1 MCKTDYYPHSLEYV
15 PDRYITREMC
25 FKAVDTYAS
34 TLRYVSICYK
44 THKICE
50 KAICKESFM
59 LKYFLSKYKSQEICS
74 KVVNAYPPL
83 LIFVPDLC
91 FTNEIVKD
99 LDNAVS
105 FNDNIVFVNADSD
118 NVTFLI
124 MIWCVNVN
132 LNNTSLGNKNCD
144 SDHPKFI
151 IDVRLMTLCTRYEQ
165 RKAYTKRNRTIFD
178 W

>member
-1 MCKTDYYPHSLEYV
+1 MFETYAY
-15 PDRYITREMC
+15 
-25 FKAVDTYAS
+25 VDTYAS

-44 THKICE
+44 TQKIFE
-50 KAICKESFM
+50 KVICKESFT

-83 LIFVPDLC
+83 LIFVPYFC
-91 FTNEIVKD
+91 FTNEVVKD
-99 LDNAVS
+99 LDNALS

-118 NVTFLI
+118 NVTFLV

-132 LNNTSLGNKNCD
+132 LNNTSLGNENCD
-144 SDHPKFI
+144 SDHPKSI
-151 IDVRLMTLCTRYEQ
+151 IDVRFMTLRTRYEQ
-165 RKAYTKRNRTIFD
+165 RKACTKRNRTIFD

>member
-1 MCKTDYYPHSLEYV
+1 MCKTEYYPHSFEYV
-15 PDRYITREMC
+15 PDSYITREMC
-25 FKAVDTYAS
+25 FKSVDTYAS

>member
-1 MCKTDYYPHSLEYV
+1 MFETYAY
-15 PDRYITREMC
+15 
-25 FKAVDTYAS
+25 VDTYAS

-44 THKICE
+44 TQKICE
-50 KAICKESFM
+50 KVICKESFM

-124 MIWCVNVN
+124 MIWYVNVN

-165 RKAYTKRNRTIFD
+165 RKSYTKRSRTIFY